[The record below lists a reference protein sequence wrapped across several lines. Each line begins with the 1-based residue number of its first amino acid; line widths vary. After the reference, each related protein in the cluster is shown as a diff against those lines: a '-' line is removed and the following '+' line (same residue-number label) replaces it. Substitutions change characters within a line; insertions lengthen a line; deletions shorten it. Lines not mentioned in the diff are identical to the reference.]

1 MNTTV
6 EQVNDHTVRL
16 TVTVPAADV
25 DSAIAHAYRK
35 VAKGVKIPG
44 FRPGKAPRN
53 VVDTH
58 VGREAVIGEAQEA
71 VLDESYPKA
80 IEAEHI
86 KPIARPEA
94 EPLDELLEG
103 AEYTYT
109 VTVEVKPQ
117 LTVSSYEGIS
127 VTVPPAE
134 ASEREVDAQ
143 IEHTR
148 ERFASLEPVEGRG
161 IQDGDFALLSFTGT
175 LDGEEYEGNVV
186 EKYLYEIGKGLMP
199 SDFDRGLM
207 GLEPGSEAHIEFE
220 VPAGTDNEEFV
231 GKTAAFDVTVH
242 EIKAKVL
249 PELDDEFAESVG
261 GFDTFEELKA
271 DVKAKLDEAKATG
284 RARSLE
290 RAVRT
295 VLAERLEGEVPDAM
309 VQARRSSVFGDFV
322 AGLQSRGMDFD
333 QYAQATG
340 YDTERILKD
349 IEEQS
354 AVMVREELA
363 LEALFRALGMEV
375 TEEDIDEEIGRF
387 AEAAEM
393 DVDEVRSRWDE
404 SNAIEMLTEGIMHRK
419 AVQWLM
425 DPANVEIT
433 EEEPSAEQPAEA
445 VATAASETEAE
456 AEAEAEAE
464 TETGTEQ

>member
-1 MNTTV
+1 LNTTV

-44 FRPGKAPRN
+44 FRPGKAPRH
-53 VVDTH
+53 VIDTH
-58 VGREAVIGEAQEA
+58 VGREAVLSEAQETL
-71 VLDESYPKA
+71 LDESYPKA

-94 EPLDELLEG
+94 DQLDELLEG
-103 AEYTYT
+103 AEYTYAL
-109 VTVEVKPQ
+109 TVEVKPE
-117 LTVSSYEGIS
+117 LTLSSYESIS
-127 VTVPPAE
+127 VTVPPGE

-143 IEHTR
+143 IAHTR

-161 IQDGDFALLSFTGT
+161 IQGDDFALISFTGT
-175 LDGEEYEGNVV
+175 LDGEEYEGNSV
-186 EKYLYEIGKGLMP
+186 EKYLYEMGKGLMP
-199 SDFDRGLM
+199 TDFDRGLE
-207 GLEPGSEAHIEFE
+207 GLDPGSETHIEFE
-220 VPAGTDNEEFV
+220 VPDGTDNEEFV

-322 AGLQSRGMDFD
+322 AGLESRGMDFD

-340 YDTERILKD
+340 YDTERIIKD

-354 AVMVREELA
+354 AMMVREELA

-375 TEEDIDEEIGRF
+375 TEEDINDEITRF

-404 SNAIEMLTEGIMHRK
+404 SNAIEMLTEGIVHRK

-425 DPANVEIT
+425 DPSNVEIL
-433 EEEPSAEQPAEA
+433 EEEPDVEQRAQTGEEPA
-445 VATAASETEAE
+445 AASEQDIPD
-456 AEAEAEAE
+456 E
-464 TETGTEQ
+464 TETEE